1 MSHDPAEGRIYQLN
15 AERDDIVSEVVSREM
30 AAKGRTEAAVE
41 LALNDV
47 AFHEIARLESDR
59 RKSARLKEW
68 LELYR
73 TLGRR
78 GADEK
83 QRLLRDITK
92 GYACDIVGNFDA
104 RVYRF
109 ATSVVP
115 RGLRL
120 LFKNQLADAGPLGL
134 EQRITVQGQV
144 EALKSLVQRGTVI
157 LVPTHSSNLDS
168 IVIGFALD
176 RLGLPP
182 FTYGAGKN
190 LFSNRLISFFMQNL
204 GAYKVDRRLRNGLYK
219 DVLKTYSTVI
229 LERGYHSLF
238 FPGGTRSRSGGIE
251 RKLKLGLLGTGL
263 AAYINNLRNDHPR
276 PNVYVVPM
284 TVNYPLVL
292 EGATQI
298 DDFLK
303 AMGKSRYIIED
314 DEFTK
319 IGRMLTYAGS
329 VLGFDGRMFLHVG
342 QPMDP
347 FGNPVDAEG
356 TSRDPRGRPIDLR
369 KYVEVDGVP
378 DHDALRD
385 VEYTRELGEAIAA
398 AFMRYNVA
406 TTTHLAAFALFEMV
420 KARHP
425 SLDIYRLV
433 RLPGDTALPLH
444 EVAAGL
450 ARLRDRLLLEA
461 AAGRIQ
467 LSPTVQSETIERI
480 MEVAL
485 RYFRMYHARDLVVIE
500 GERVLLN
507 DMKLLY
513 YYHNRLAGYGFEQV
527 FAPAAASRLEVPVR
541 G

>member
-1 MSHDPAEGRIYQLN
+1 
-15 AERDDIVSEVVSREM
+15 M
-30 AAKGRTEAAVE
+30 AAKGRTEATVE
-41 LALNDV
+41 LAINDV
-47 AFHEIARLESDR
+47 AFHEIARLEPDR
-59 RKSARLKEW
+59 SKAARLKEW
-68 LELYR
+68 VELYR
-73 TLGRR
+73 TLGKR
-78 GADEK
+78 GPGEK
-83 QRLLRDITK
+83 AKLLEEITK
-92 GYACDIVGNFDA
+92 GYACDIVGNFDP

-115 RGLRL
+115 RGLRF
-120 LFKNQLADAGPLGL
+120 LFRNQLADAGPLGL
-134 EQRITVQGQV
+134 EQRITVQGHVAELKALV
-144 EALKSLVQRGTVI
+144 ERGTVI

-190 LFSNRLISFFMQNL
+190 LFSNWLISFFMQNL

-251 RKLKLGLLGTGL
+251 RKLKLGLVGTGL
-263 AAYINNLRNDHPR
+263 AAYINNLRAGKAR
-276 PNVYVVPM
+276 PNVYVVPL
-284 TVNYPLVL
+284 TINYPLVL

-303 AMGKSRYIIED
+303 ATGKSRYIIED

-319 IGRMLTYAGS
+319 LGRMLTYAGS

-347 FGNPVDAEG
+347 FGNAVDAEG
-356 TSRDPRGRPIDLR
+356 RSLDPRGRPIDLR
-369 KYVEVDGVP
+369 KYVEAGGEPV
-378 DHDALRD
+378 HDATRD
-385 VEYTRELGEAIAA
+385 AEYTRELGEAIGD

-406 TTTHLAAFALFEMV
+406 TTTHMAAFALFEMV

-425 SLDIYRLV
+425 ALDIYRLV
-433 RLPGDTALPLH
+433 RLPGDTSLPIH

-467 LSPTVQSETIERI
+467 LSPTVQAETIERI

-485 RYFRMYHARDLVVIE
+485 RYFRMYHTRDLVTLE
-500 GERVLLN
+500 GERVYLN

-527 FAPAAASRLEVPVR
+527 FAPAARELVEAPVR
-541 G
+541 A